1 METAKKGD
9 IMAKKYI
16 NDLYRDMAG
25 LGFKSPVEERAELL
39 RAVAKAL
46 IGSTI
51 PLERRRAIIKA
62 LQDDFGVEL
71 SERGLEHYMAD

>member
-1 METAKKGD
+1 MVEKGAE
-9 IMAKKYI
+9 MTKNYI
-16 NDLYRDMAG
+16 NDMYRNIPG

-39 RAVAKAL
+39 RFVSKAL
-46 IGSTI
+46 IKSTI

-71 SERGLEHYMAD
+71 TERGLELYMEG